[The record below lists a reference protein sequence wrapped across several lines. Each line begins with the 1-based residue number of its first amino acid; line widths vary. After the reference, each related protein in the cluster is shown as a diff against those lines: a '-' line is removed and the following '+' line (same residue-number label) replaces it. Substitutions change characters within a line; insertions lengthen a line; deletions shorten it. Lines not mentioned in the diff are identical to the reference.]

1 MLTFTYTFQVKAP
14 LATVAEFH
22 RSATALKKLSPPP
35 LFVQLH
41 RVDVQAE
48 GAIADFTLWFGPLPV
63 RWVAV
68 HSEVDALHGFTD
80 TQQSG
85 PLAAWRH
92 THRFDA
98 IDTHTTRVREHIV
111 YEYPKGLRGL
121 FARLLFNPLALK
133 FLFWYRGFITRR
145 SLERNS

>member
-14 LATVAEFH
+14 LAAVAEFH
-22 RSATALKKLSPPP
+22 RSATALKRLSPPP

-41 RVDVQAE
+41 RVEAQAE

-98 IDTHTTRVREHIV
+98 LDVQTTRVREHVV
-111 YEYPKGLRGL
+111 YEYPTGLRGL

-133 FLFWYRGFITRR
+133 FLFWYRGFVTRQ
-145 SLERNS
+145 SLEL

>member
-1 MLTFTYTFQVKAP
+1 
-14 LATVAEFH
+14 LAAVAKFH
-22 RSATALKKLSPPP
+22 QSAHLLKKLSPPP
-35 LFVQLH
+35 LLVQLH
-41 RVDVQAE
+41 RVDALAE
-48 GAIADFTLWFGPLPV
+48 NAIADFTLWFGPLPV

-92 THRFDA
+92 THRFTA
-98 IDTHTTRVREHIV
+98 IDANTTRVHEYIV
-111 YEYPKGLRGL
+111 YEYPVGWRGL
-121 FARLLFNPLALK
+121 LARLLFNPLALS

-145 SLERNS
+145 SLETSQQDS

>member
-1 MLTFTYTFQVKAP
+1 MPTFTYTFKVNAP
-14 LATVAEFH
+14 LAAVAEFH

-41 RVDVQAE
+41 RVDALAE

-68 HSEVDALHGFTD
+68 HSDVDALHGFTD

-92 THRFDA
+92 THRFDEINA
-98 IDTHTTRVREHIV
+98 HTTRVREHIV
-111 YEYPKGLRGL
+111 YAYPTGLRGL
-121 FARLLFNPLALK
+121 VARLLFNPPALS

-145 SLERNS
+145 SLETS

>member
-1 MLTFTYTFQVKAP
+1 MPTFTYTFTVKAP
-14 LATVAEFH
+14 LAAVAAFH
-22 RSATALKKLSPPP
+22 HDASALKKLSPPP

-41 RVDVQAE
+41 RVEALAE

-68 HSEVDALHGFTD
+68 HSEVDALRGFTD
-80 TQQSG
+80 TQTRG

-98 IDTHTTRVREHIV
+98 IDANTTRVREHIV
-111 YEYPKGLRGL
+111 YEYPSGRRGL
-121 FARLLFNPLALK
+121 LARLLFAPPALR

-145 SLERNS
+145 SLESNH